1 MRESGARDVLIYCRD
16 HRCRQ
21 RTEMSADKW
30 RDHVRLSDV
39 EPRFVCTRC
48 GQRGAEI
55 STKFPEARMG
65 TAG

>member
-1 MRESGARDVLIYCRD
+1 
-16 HRCRQ
+16 
-21 RTEMSADKW
+21 MSADKW
-30 RDHVRLSDV
+30 SDHVRLSDV

-55 STKFPEARMG
+55 RPKLPEARMG